1 MPPIS
6 DSRKRI
12 ESILLLLIIVA
23 AALIGWAWKPTAH
36 SVKIWIVYM
45 LLLIVF
51 AAIAGHIITGVWRG
65 VLIDARNKISLS
77 RLQMLM
83 WTVLVLAGFLVA
95 VLINIFWT
103 PDNPPLKISLDE
115 QLWALLGI
123 STASLVGS
131 PLIKN
136 SKKNEQPNDK
146 ETEKTMKALESQGV
160 DTSHVRAEGKIL
172 VNEIP
177 EDASW
182 TDIFK
187 GEESSN
193 GANLDLAKI
202 QMFFFTLVTW
212 SVYAIALGNLF
223 RKAVLGHTGI
233 DAFPDV
239 DGSMVALLGISH
251 AGYLANKAVPHT
263 PDPGPNTTDRPS
275 NR

>member
-6 DSRKRI
+6 RSRARI
-12 ESILLLLIIVA
+12 ESILLLLIIVLA
-23 AALIGWAWKPTAH
+23 GVIGWRWRPTAH
-36 SVKIWIVYM
+36 AAKFLIIYM
-45 LLLIVF
+45 LLLVAF

-83 WTVLVLAGFLVA
+83 WTVLLLSGFLVA
-95 VLINIFWT
+95 VLINIRRSPT
-103 PDNPPLKISLDE
+103 PLSISLDE
-115 QLWALLGI
+115 TLWALMGI

-136 SKKNEQPNDK
+136 SKKNEKPHPDA
-146 ETEKTMKALESQGV
+146 TAKTMAEMANQGV
-160 DTSHVRAEGKIL
+160 DITHVKAEGKIL
-172 VNEIP
+172 VNEKP

-187 GEESSN
+187 GEETGN

-212 SVYAIALGNLF
+212 FVYALAIGNLL
-223 RKAVLGHTGI
+223 RNGAHGADAIT
-233 DAFPDV
+233 AFPPV
-239 DGSMVALLGISH
+239 DNGMVALLGISH

-263 PDPGPNTTDRPS
+263 PDPPPNTDDSAPDR
-275 NR
+275 

>member
-1 MPPIS
+1 MPPLS
-6 DSRKRI
+6 NSRKRI
-12 ESILLLLIIVA
+12 ESIVLLLIIVA
-23 AALIGWAWKPTAH
+23 AALLGGAWSPTAH
-36 SVKIWIVYM
+36 AVKIWIVYM
-45 LLLIVF
+45 LLLVAF

-95 VLINIFWT
+95 VLINIRWT
-103 PDNPPLKISLDE
+103 SEPPLKISLDE

-136 SKKNEQPNDK
+136 SKKNEQPDPDT
-146 ETEKTMKALESQGV
+146 TENTMRGLQRQGV
-160 DTSHVRAEGKIL
+160 DTSQVRAEGKIL
-172 VNEIP
+172 VNVSP

-187 GEESSN
+187 GEETGN

-212 SVYAIALGNLF
+212 SVYAVALGNLL
-223 RKAVLGHTGI
+223 RKAVHGEDGI
-233 DAFPDV
+233 SAFPDV

-263 PDPGPNTTDRPS
+263 PDPAPTDQ
-275 NR
+275 

>member
-1 MPPIS
+1 MPPVS
-6 DSRKRI
+6 KSRALI

-23 AALIGWAWKPTAH
+23 AALIGWGWTPTAH
-36 SVKIWIVYM
+36 AVKILIIY
-45 LLLIVF
+45 LLLLVAF

-65 VLIDARNKISLS
+65 VLIDSRNKISLS

-83 WTVLVLAGFLVA
+83 WTVLVLSGLLVA
-95 VLINIFWT
+95 VLINIRWT
-103 PDNPPLKISLDE
+103 SNPLTIQLPE

-131 PLIKN
+131 PLITS
-136 SKKNEQPNDK
+136 SKSSEKPN
-146 ETEKTMKALESQGV
+146 TEATVKTMAVMADQGIDV
-160 DTSHVRAEGKIL
+160 SHVRTQGKIL
-172 VNEIP
+172 INEKP
-177 EDASW
+177 EYASW

-187 GEESSN
+187 GDETGN

-212 SVYAIALGNLF
+212 SVYAVTLGALLRNG
-223 RKAVLGHTGI
+223 AHQHSGI
-233 DAFPDV
+233 FGFPPV

-263 PDPGPNTTDRPS
+263 PDPPPGT
-275 NR
+275 

>member
-6 DSRKRI
+6 QSRARI

-23 AALIGWAWKPTAH
+23 AALIGGAWSPTAH

-45 LLLIVF
+45 LLLVAF

-95 VLINIFWT
+95 VLINIRWT
-103 PDNPPLKISLDE
+103 SDPPLRISLDE

-136 SKKNEQPNDK
+136 SKKSEKPNDE
-146 ETEKTMKALESQGV
+146 ETAKTKRALESQGV

-172 VNEIP
+172 VNETP

-212 SVYAIALGNLF
+212 SVYAVALGNLL
-223 RKAVLGHTGI
+223 RKAVQGHTGI
-233 DAFPDV
+233 TAFPDV

-263 PDPGPNTTDRPS
+263 PDPAPNASRKL
-275 NR
+275 